1 MVYDIKK
8 VKDGTVHSKTYLSQP
23 LIHMSQRQV
32 WQVHVTITKRYTTL
46 RKREKGSDRY

>member
-1 MVYDIKK
+1 MVYDVRK

-32 WQVHVTITKRYTTL
+32 
-46 RKREKGSDRY
+46 